1 MKKRTGTFLKRTIFK
16 KRKEKEMENK
26 KTIIGIII
34 VVILIIALITLS
46 YLYSMFNSKQIK
58 IFTEETNALL
68 QKNIATEE
76 INSEIK
82 TEKNYAIVEESIKE
96 YISKLKNIY
105 VEINKMCSEIN
116 PNDIF
121 SAENLENKDVEKIDT
136 IVAEYKEKSKN
147 YLEEYKKAIEE
158 EQILK
163 NIEKRNI
170 KNRKNYYIDLYK
182 TVMLSDSMKKQYQI
196 LEKDIDQKREKLN
209 GKLDNLE
216 KIEKYLEENE
226 KYWSIKDGKIQF
238 NNINRMTEYYNLLN
252 ELLD

>member
-1 MKKRTGTFLKRTIFK
+1 
-16 KRKEKEMENK
+16 MENK

-46 YLYSMFNSKQIK
+46 YLYSTFNSKQIK
-58 IFTEETNALL
+58 IFTEETNNLL

-105 VEINKMCSEIN
+105 VEIDKMCSEIN

-163 NIEKRNI
+163 NVEKKNI

-196 LEKDIDQKREKLN
+196 LEKDIEQKREKLN

-238 NNINRMTEYYNLLN
+238 NNINRMAEYYNLLN
-252 ELLD
+252 EILD

>member
-1 MKKRTGTFLKRTIFK
+1 
-16 KRKEKEMENK
+16 MENK

-34 VVILIIALITLS
+34 VVILIIALIVLS
-46 YLYSMFNSKQIK
+46 YLYSTFNSKQIK
-58 IFTEETNALL
+58 IFTEETNALI

-105 VEINKMCSEIN
+105 VEIDKMCSEIN

-163 NIEKRNI
+163 NIEEKNI

-182 TVMLSDSMKKQYQI
+182 TVMLSDSMKKQYEI
-196 LEKDIDQKREKLN
+196 LENDIDQKIEKLN
-209 GKLDNLE
+209 NKLDKLE
-216 KIEKYLEENE
+216 KIEEYLEENE